1 MKKFKNIF
9 QIYKKCYFCF
19 GKPRDPKKLM
29 SVHLP
34 EFGEDSIYNIKLS
47 KEFEIKY
54 ISNVNK

>member
-29 SVHLP
+29 SIHLP
-34 EFGEDSIYNIKLS
+34 KFGEDSIYNVKRS